1 MDTRQQLFIFT
12 LGPTPVS
19 QPLLQNTS
27 PTNLYHHLNIHQLCH
42 HHYDQWSPLISSVL
56 WTLYNGH
63 CRPPRDQMPG
73 RGCHAITHS
82 HRQHLYIACIYIC
95 ICICSCLSISVGN
108 CVFITYS
115 QEALNIDLYI
125 FIYRTQVSL
134 GSGLW
139 VPASL
144 SNSQTFGWR
153 RYQLNTTDDT
163 NALCGYPHV
172 KVSIRELSQIST
184 TAPIF
189 QLYNY
194 FRQNSEENVTFTFYF
209 FSFAWCKYF
218 KFHFDNDEC
227 PW

>member
-82 HRQHLYIACIYIC
+82 PMQHLYLSCIYIC

-108 CVFITYS
+108 CVFITCS
-115 QEALNIDLYI
+115 QEALNIGLYI

-153 RYQLNTTDDT
+153 RYQLNVTDDT
-163 NALCGYPHV
+163 NAMG
-172 KVSIRELSQIST
+172 Q
-184 TAPIF
+184 F
-189 QLYNY
+189 QAIWQYK
-194 FRQNSEENVTFTFYF
+194 
-209 FSFAWCKYF
+209 WC
-218 KFHFDNDEC
+218 H
-227 PW
+227 PL